1 MAKTKFPKELF
12 VTEEIDI
19 DGDVT
24 YFTAYRHV
32 DNTIGMGENR
42 VVGIYKL
49 DRTVNVTSRVE
60 IIGETR

>member
-12 VTEEIDI
+12 VTEEID
-19 DGDVT
+19 GDVT
-24 YFTAYRHV
+24 YFTACRHV
-32 DNTIGMGENR
+32 DSTIGMGENR